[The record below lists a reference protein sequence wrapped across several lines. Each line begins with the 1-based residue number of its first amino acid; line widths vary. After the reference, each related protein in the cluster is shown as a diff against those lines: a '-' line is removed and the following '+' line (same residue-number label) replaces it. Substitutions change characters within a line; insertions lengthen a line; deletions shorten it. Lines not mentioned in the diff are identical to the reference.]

1 MVEQPSNPMATFDLI
16 LSDGTVIDG
25 SSAPAYRADVG
36 ILDGKIEAIGDLKA
50 ATAAQTLDAAGHVVS
65 PGFIDPHTH
74 SDLPLL
80 VNPEAH
86 SKVRQGV
93 TTEVIGNCGSSPA
106 PILGPFA
113 DELRTRVKTAY
124 LDPDWHSYHDYLSR
138 LRDARPSL
146 NVVPLAGHV
155 TLRVAAMGVE
165 QRPPSADEFA
175 RMKLLLNEALAAG
188 AFGMSSGLMTPP
200 SSYADT
206 EELVQLAEILHNH
219 DGLYFSHIRGEGNT
233 LFRAA
238 AEAIEVGERADVPVQ
253 IAHHKAAFRPNWG
266 RMPKVTQLSEWAIDR
281 GVDVR
286 FDVYPYTAGS
296 AGLTQLLPDWAHEG
310 GRAALLNRLKDDP
323 TRARIRQEI
332 LDFGREWDKIFVTTV
347 HTEKNKHFEGKTLA
361 DVGEERHV
369 EPVDAL
375 SQLLLEEDARAG
387 MLHFIMLDSD
397 VDHVLK
403 HPLSMIGSDGSSLAK
418 EGPLG
423 TGKPHPRSYGCFPRV
438 LSHYV
443 RERGLLT
450 LEQAIHKMTG
460 APAQRL
466 GLKRKGLLRYG
477 MDADVTV
484 FDPLTVHDAATY
496 ADPHQYATGIRHV
509 LVNGTPV
516 VQNGDHTGARPGQVL
531 RRQDR

>member
-1 MVEQPSNPMATFDLI
+1 MPTFDLVI
-16 LSDGTVIDG
+16 ANGTVIDG
-25 SSAPAYRADVG
+25 SGALAYRADVG
-36 ILDGKIEAIGDLKA
+36 IANGRIQAIGDL
-50 ATAAQTLDAAGHVVS
+50 TAAQANDTLDASNHVVS

-80 VNPEAH
+80 ANPEAH
-86 SKVRQGV
+86 SKIRQGV

-106 PILGPFA
+106 PIVGPFA
-113 DELRTRVKTAY
+113 DELRTRVRTTY
-124 LDPDWHSYHDYLSR
+124 LDPDWQSYGEYLDR
-138 LRDARPSL
+138 LSDAQPSL

-155 TLRVAAMGVE
+155 TLRTAAMGVE
-165 QRPPSADEFA
+165 QRPPTPEELA
-175 RMKLLLNEALAAG
+175 RMKQLLFEALSAG

-206 EELVQLAEILHNH
+206 EELVQLGEILHNH
-219 DGLYFSHIRGEGNT
+219 DALYFSHIRGEGST
-233 LFRAA
+233 LFRAT
-238 AEAIEVGERADVPVQ
+238 AEAIEIGERAGVPVQ

-266 RMPKVTQLSEWAIDR
+266 RMPKVTQLSEWAVDR

-296 AGLTQLLPDWAHEG
+296 AGLTQLLPDWVHEG
-310 GRAALLNRLKDDP
+310 GRAALLGRLKDST

-347 HTEKNKHFEGKTLA
+347 HSEKNKHLEGKTLA
-361 DVGEERHV
+361 EVGEERKL
-369 EPVDAL
+369 EPVDSLFA
-375 SQLLLEEDARAG
+375 LLLEEDARAG
-387 MLHFIMLDSD
+387 MLHFIMLDAD
-397 VDHVLK
+397 VEHVLK

-418 EGPLG
+418 DGPLG
-423 TGKPHPRSYGCFPRV
+423 QGKPHPRSYGCFPRV
-438 LSHYV
+438 LAHYV
-443 RERGLLT
+443 REKHLLT

-466 GLKRKGLLRYG
+466 GLTHKGLLRYG

-484 FDPLTVHDAATY
+484 FNPDTVQDTATY
-496 ADPHQYATGIRHV
+496 ADPHQYAAGIRHV

-516 VQNGDHTGARPGQVL
+516 VKDAQHTGARPGKVL